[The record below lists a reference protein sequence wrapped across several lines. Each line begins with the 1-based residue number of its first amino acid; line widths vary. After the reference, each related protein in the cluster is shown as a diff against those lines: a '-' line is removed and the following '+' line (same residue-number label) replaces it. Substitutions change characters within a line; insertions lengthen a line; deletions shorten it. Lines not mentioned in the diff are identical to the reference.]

1 MGHRVPRE
9 ECPGDFVEAPV
20 NMKLLIQSD
29 LRNAAHAVLPV
40 AAGLAEL
47 RKTAAGTFRPSPGNL
62 VLTTLALIAAV
73 PGFAGPK
80 LAPDLAGNRR
90 DMVDVIVQY
99 KTVPTGEQLEHIS
112 ARGQVKHIFKHIHAV
127 HASLP
132 LHEVEALESDPT
144 VVYISPDR
152 TVSAAAN
159 WGSQNNGSGLVD
171 MVGWTANAP
180 SAWSAGLDGSGV
192 GVAIID
198 SGVTQKDDLMTA
210 NGSASRIVYSQ
221 SFVPGQD
228 PTDLY
233 GHGTHVSGIVGGN
246 GADSSGNGAIQ
257 TFRGIAPN
265 VNIID
270 LKVLDQTGSGQASA
284 VIAAIEQ
291 AISLQGTYNV
301 RVINLSLGQPV
312 YESYTQDPLCQ
323 AAEQAWAAGIV
334 VVTAAGNYGR
344 DNSQG
349 TNGYAT
355 ITSPGNDPYVITV
368 GATDMHN
375 TPFRFDDTV
384 ASYSSKGPSAI
395 DHVVKPDLI
404 APGNAVISLLASP
417 TCTLV
422 TTYPSTQIPVSTYQH
437 SWGQGSWGSPQLST
451 NYFRLSGTSMAAPV
465 VSGAAAL
472 LLENQ
477 PSLTPDQIKA
487 RLMKTASKSMA
498 SYSTDSDSWYSHSYG
513 YQADIF
519 TIGAG
524 YLDINAAL
532 QNNDLATAPALSAV
546 ASFSSSTGLV
556 TIGRNLSVSWGSS
569 VTWGDSA
576 VWGTA
581 VFAGTSNG
589 FSVVWGDSVVWGN
602 AVSSGFSVVWGDS
615 LNFAAMQAA
624 SPADGDN

>member
-1 MGHRVPRE
+1 
-9 ECPGDFVEAPV
+9 
-20 NMKLLIQSD
+20 
-29 LRNAAHAVLPV
+29 
-40 AAGLAEL
+40 
-47 RKTAAGTFRPSPGNL
+47 
-62 VLTTLALIAAV
+62 
-73 PGFAGPK
+73 
-80 LAPDLAGNRR
+80 
-90 DMVDVIVQY
+90 MVDVIVRF
-99 KTVPTGEQLEHIS
+99 KAAPTGEQLNHIS
-112 ARGQVKHIFKHIHAV
+112 ARGQVKHIFNHIQAV

-132 LHEVEALESDPT
+132 LREVEALESDPS
-144 VVYISPDR
+144 VLYISPDR
-152 TVSAAAN
+152 KVTT
-159 WGSQNNGSGLVD
+159 QYNNSSSLPD
-171 MVGWTANAP
+171 MVASTVNAT
-180 SAWSAGLDGSGV
+180 SAWRWGLDGSGI

-210 NGSASRIVYSQ
+210 NGAASRIVYSQ

-246 GADSSGNGAIQ
+246 GADSSGNNAIQ
-257 TFRGIAPN
+257 TFRGVAPN
-265 VNIID
+265 VNIIN

-291 AISLQGTYNV
+291 AIDLQSAYNI

-323 AAEQAWAAGIV
+323 AVEQAWAAGIV

-375 TPFRFDDTV
+375 TPYRSDDTV

-422 TTYPSTQIPVSTYQH
+422 TTYPSTQIPVSTYAN

-451 NYFRLSGTSMAAPV
+451 NYFRLSGTSMATPV

-472 LLENQ
+472 LLQNQ

-498 SYSTDSDSWYSHSYG
+498 AYSTDSDSWYSHNYG

-519 TIGAG
+519 TVGAG

-532 QNNDLATAPALSAV
+532 SNNNLVNAPALSPV
-546 ASFSSSTGLV
+546 ATFNPATGLV
-556 TIGRNLSVSWGSS
+556 TIARNLSVSWGSS
-569 VTWGDSA
+569 VTWSDSV
-576 VWGTA
+576 VWGSA
-581 VFAGTSNG
+581 VFAGTSGG

-602 AVSSGFSVVWGDS
+602 SISSGFSVVWGDS
-615 LNFAAMQAA
+615 INFAAMQAA

>member
-1 MGHRVPRE
+1 MNR
-9 ECPGDFVEAPV
+9 
-20 NMKLLIQSD
+20 LIQSD
-29 LRNAAHAVLPV
+29 LQPSAQAPIA
-40 AAGLAEL
+40 AEL
-47 RKTAAGTFRPSPGNL
+47 GTMRNSAARIQPSSKKLAL
-62 VLTTLALIAAV
+62 VALALIASV
-73 PGFAGPK
+73 PGLAGPK
-80 LAPDLAGNRR
+80 LAPDLARKGRE
-90 DMVDVIVQY
+90 MVDVIVRFQSA
-99 KTVPTGEQLEHIS
+99 PTAEQLNRIS
-112 ARGQVKHIFKHIHAV
+112 ARGHVHHVFNHIQAV
-127 HASLP
+127 HATLSL
-132 LHEVEALESDPT
+132 HDVEALESDPS

-152 TVSAAAN
+152 KVSSLYNNSAN
-159 WGSQNNGSGLVD
+159 LPD
-171 MVGWTANAP
+171 MVASTVNAT
-180 SAWSAGLDGSGV
+180 SAWRWGLDGSGI

-198 SGVTQKDDLMTA
+198 SGVTPKDDLMSA
-210 NGSASRIVYSQ
+210 NGSASRILYSQ
-221 SFVPGQD
+221 SFVPTED

-246 GADSSGNGAIQ
+246 GADSSGNNATQ

-284 VIAAIEQ
+284 VIAAIEE
-291 AISLQGTYNV
+291 AIQLQGTYNI

-312 YESYTQDPLCQ
+312 FESYTQDPLCQ
-323 AAEQAWAAGIV
+323 AVEQAWAAGIV

-375 TPFRFDDTV
+375 TPYRFDDTV

-395 DHVVKPDLI
+395 DHIVKPDLI

-422 TTYPSTQIPVSTYQH
+422 TTYPTTQIPVSTYANV
-437 SWGQGSWGSPQLST
+437 WGQGSWGSPQLST

-472 LLENQ
+472 LLQGQ

-498 SYSTDSDSWYSHSYG
+498 RYSTDSDSWYSHNYG
-513 YQADIF
+513 NQSDIF

-532 QNNDLATAPALSAV
+532 SSSDLVTAPALSPV
-546 ASFSSSTGLV
+546 ASYNPATGLV
-556 TIGRNLSVSWGSS
+556 TISRNLPSSWGNPM
-569 VTWGDSA
+569 TWGDSV
-576 VWGTA
+576 VWGSA
-581 VFAGTSNG
+581 VFVGLSNG

-602 AVSSGFSVVWGDS
+602 SISGGFSVVWGDS
-615 LNFAAMQAA
+615 INFAAMQAA

>member
-1 MGHRVPRE
+1 M
-9 ECPGDFVEAPV
+9 A
-20 NMKLLIQSD
+20 S
-29 LRNAAHAVLPV
+29 
-40 AAGLAEL
+40 
-47 RKTAAGTFRPSPGNL
+47 
-62 VLTTLALIAAV
+62 V

-80 LAPDLAGNRR
+80 LAPDLARKGR
-90 DMVDVIVQY
+90 DLVDVIVRF
-99 KTVPTGEQLEHIS
+99 KAAPTGEQLNHIS
-112 ARGQVKHIFKHIHAV
+112 ARGHVHHIFNHIQAV

-132 LHEVEALESDPT
+132 LSELDALESDPS
-144 VVYISPDR
+144 VLYISPDR
-152 TVSAAAN
+152 KVSSLYNNSAN
-159 WGSQNNGSGLVD
+159 LPD
-171 MVGWTANAP
+171 MVASTVNAT
-180 SAWSAGLDGSGV
+180 SAWRWGLDGSGI

-198 SGVTQKDDLMTA
+198 SGVTQKDDLMSA
-210 NGSASRIVYSQ
+210 NNSASRIIYSQ

-246 GADSSGNGAIQ
+246 GADSSGNSATQ

-265 VNIID
+265 VNIIN
-270 LKVLDQTGSGQASA
+270 LKVLDQNGSGLASA
-284 VIAAIEQ
+284 VIAAIEE
-291 AISLQGTYNV
+291 AIQLQRAYNI

-323 AAEQAWAAGIV
+323 AVEQAWAAGIV

-344 DNSQG
+344 DDSQG

-355 ITSPGNDPYVITV
+355 ITSPGNDPYVVTV

-375 TPFRFDDTV
+375 SPYRFDDTV

-395 DHVVKPDLI
+395 DHIVKPDLI

-417 TCTLV
+417 NCTLV
-422 TTYPSTQIPVSTYQH
+422 TTYPSTQIPVSTYAN

-465 VSGAAAL
+465 VAGAAAL
-472 LLENQ
+472 LLQSQ

-498 SYSTDSDSWYSHSYG
+498 RYSNDSDSWYSHNYG
-513 YQADIF
+513 YQSDVF
-519 TIGAG
+519 TVGAG

-532 QNNDLATAPALSAV
+532 SSNDLVTAPALSPV
-546 ASFSSSTGLV
+546 ASYNPTTGLV
-556 TIGRNLSVSWGSS
+556 TISRNLPAAWGNSM
-569 VTWGDSA
+569 TWGDSV
-576 VWGTA
+576 VWGSA
-581 VFAGTSNG
+581 VFAGLSNG

-602 AVSSGFSVVWGDS
+602 SMSGGFSVVWGDS
-615 LNFAAMQAA
+615 INFAAMQAA

>member
-1 MGHRVPRE
+1 MIKR
-9 ECPGDFVEAPV
+9 
-20 NMKLLIQSD
+20 LIQSD
-29 LRNAAHAVLPV
+29 LRNEAHTVLPV
-40 AAGLAEL
+40 AAGLADL
-47 RKTAAGTFRPSPGNL
+47 RKAAAGILRPSPGNL
-62 VLTTLALIAAV
+62 LLTALALIAAV

-80 LAPDLAGNRR
+80 LAPDLAGNGR
-90 DMVDVIVQY
+90 DMVEVIVQY
-99 KTVPTGEQLEHIS
+99 KTVPTGVQLDHIS
-112 ARGQVKHIFKHIHAV
+112 ARGQVKHIFNHIRAV

-132 LHEVEALESDPT
+132 LRDVEALESDPS

-152 TVSAAAN
+152 TVSSAAN
-159 WGSQNNGSGLVD
+159 WGSQNNGSSLLD

-246 GADSSGNGAIQ
+246 GADSSGNAAIQ

-291 AISLQGTYNV
+291 AIDLQGTYNV

-404 APGNAVISLLASP
+404 APGNSVISLLASP

-422 TTYPSTQIPVSTYQH
+422 TTYPSTQIPVSTYQY

-472 LLENQ
+472 LLQNQ
-477 PSLTPDQIKA
+477 PSLTPDQVKA

-519 TIGAG
+519 TVGAG

-532 QNNDLATAPALSAV
+532 KNTDLATAPALSAV
-546 ASFSSSTGLV
+546 ASFNSSTGLV

-569 VTWGDSA
+569 VTWGDSV

-581 VFAGTSNG
+581 VFVGTSNG